1 MTKSWP
7 RNMPICG
14 WIDMTNTLELT
25 FVSGDTKR
33 SELIVINDLIIG
45 GWTGRD
51 KAKLEEHIVE
61 LEALGVARPV
71 STPCFY
77 RVGANLLTTASSI
90 QTVGSGSSG
99 EVEFFLLFEDENFW
113 VGLGSDHTDREVEA
127 YNVSISKQC
136 CPKPVAST
144 LWRHDDVREHWDEL
158 VLRSYRVENGV
169 KALYQEGTVAS
180 MIDPMNLVA
189 QYAKEVAPLVP
200 GQLMFGG
207 TLPVIGEI
215 TGAPRFEFEL
225 EDPVL
230 GRKITHA
237 YDMTCLPNI
246 G

>member
-1 MTKSWP
+1 
-7 RNMPICG
+7 
-14 WIDMTNTLELT
+14 MTNTLELT
-25 FVSGDTKR
+25 FVSSDAPRTE
-33 SELIVINDLIIG
+33 SVLVTDLIIG

-77 RVGANLLTTASSI
+77 RVGANLLTTASAI
-90 QTVGSGSSG
+90 QIVGEGSSG
-99 EVEFFLLFEDENFW
+99 EAEYFLLKRDDGFW

-127 YNVSISKQC
+127 YNVSVSKQC

-144 LWRHDDVREHWDEL
+144 LWRHDDLRNHWDEL
-158 VLRSYRVENGV
+158 VLRSYRVEDGE
-169 KALYQEGTVAS
+169 KFLYQEGTVAS
-180 MIDPMNLVA
+180 MIDPLDLAA
-189 QYAKEVAPLVP
+189 QYAEEYAPLAS
-200 GQLMFGG
+200 GQAMFGG
-207 TLPVIGEI
+207 TLPVIGGI
-215 TGAPRFEFEL
+215 KGAPRFELEL

-237 YDMTCLPNI
+237 YDMSNLPNI

>member
-1 MTKSWP
+1 M
-7 RNMPICG
+7 G
-14 WIDMTNTLELT
+14 ATLELT
-25 FVSGDTKR
+25 FESGGAARTENVSIT
-33 SELIVINDLIIG
+33 DLIIG

-77 RVGANLLTTASSI
+77 RVGANLLTTAPAI
-90 QTVGSGSSG
+90 QTVGTGSSG
-99 EVEFFLLFEDENFW
+99 EAEYFLLKRDEGFW

-127 YNVSISKQC
+127 YNVSVSKQC
-136 CPKPVAST
+136 CPKPIAGT
-144 LWRHDDVREHWDEL
+144 LWRHEDLRDHWDDL
-158 VLRSYRVENGV
+158 VLRSYRVEGGE

-180 MIDPMNLVA
+180 MIDPLELAA
-189 QYAKEVAPLVP
+189 QYAEEYAPLQT
-200 GQLMFGG
+200 GQAMFGG

-215 TGAPRFEFEL
+215 QGAPRFEIEL

-230 GRKITHA
+230 GRKISHA
-237 YDMTCLPNI
+237 YEMSNLPNI